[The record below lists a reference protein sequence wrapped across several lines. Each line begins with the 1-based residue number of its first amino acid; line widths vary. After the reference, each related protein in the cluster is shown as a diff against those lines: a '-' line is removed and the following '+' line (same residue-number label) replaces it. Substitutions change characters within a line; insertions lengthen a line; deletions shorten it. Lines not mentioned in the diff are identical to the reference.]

1 MPLTLLVFAGF
12 YAAARH
18 AVRYADT
25 LAQAVGGKLV
35 LLHVKR
41 ASLFDPY
48 EVLSEDLRQAEL
60 GTQFDTATAL
70 YRLADE
76 LPSYPTVE
84 VALDLLPVVAQDQ
97 AEQHQP
103 ALFVLPRPEPY
114 FTAAAALARDCAEL
128 LRASHHP
135 LLVVPAHGPADQLP
149 RRILIAADT
158 EAFTL
163 ARHAR
168 PLRQLLA
175 LPDAELF
182 LAHVSDGVRDDAD
195 CGAALHAVQTSG
207 LLDGLTSPELRG
219 YECDNYE
226 QGVLNA
232 VQDTQA
238 DLLVVFAR
246 QRSYLGEL
254 FHHSVT
260 AQLLARSPVPVLVV
274 PAAAKEVPGSV
285 THRSA
290 ALA

>member
-25 LAQAVGGKLV
+25 LAQALGGKLV

-48 EVLSEDLRQAEL
+48 KVLSEDLRKAEL
-60 GTQFDTATAL
+60 ATQLDTTAAL
-70 YRLADE
+70 HRLADE
-76 LPSYPTVE
+76 LPSHPTVE
-84 VALDLLPVVAQDQ
+84 VALDLLPAVAQDQ
-97 AEQHQP
+97 ADQHQP

-114 FTAAAALARDCAEL
+114 FTDAAGLARDCAEL
-128 LRASHHP
+128 LRVGHHP
-135 LLVVPAHGPADQLP
+135 LLVVPAHGLADQLP
-149 RRILIAADT
+149 RRILISADV
-158 EAFTL
+158 EVFTL

-175 LPDAELF
+175 LPGAELF

-195 CGAALHAVQTSG
+195 CAAALRAVQISG
-207 LLDGLTSPELRG
+207 LVDELPAPELRG

-226 QGVLNA
+226 QGVLDA
-232 VQDTQA
+232 VHDTQA

-260 AQLLARSPVPVLVV
+260 AQLLARSPVPVLVLPTAAEEV
-274 PAAAKEVPGSV
+274 PVAAA
-285 THRSA
+285 HRTA
-290 ALA
+290 AVA